1 MEYRYTT
8 ERNVQI
14 LLYLLKAY
22 GIKKVVASPGTTNI
36 TLVASMQQDPF
47 FEMYSSV
54 DERSAAY
61 IACGIAAESGE
72 PVVITCTGA
81 TASRNYLP
89 GLTEAYYRKLPVLA
103 VTATQSVSK
112 VGHLIPQV
120 IDRSSM
126 QKDVAVMSVLLQTVK
141 DKEDENDC
149 EIKANEAITALY
161 RNGGGPV
168 HINIETT
175 YSRDFSIRQLP
186 ETRIIRRVS
195 YEDPMPEIPEG
206 RIGVFVGAHRPFT
219 KAESESI
226 DKFCSAYDAV
236 VFCDHTSNYKG
247 KYRVLYSL
255 VASQPKSYHR
265 LTDIDLLIHI
275 GEVSGEYATLGNLK
289 AKKVWR
295 ISPDGEMRDTFKALD
310 TVFCMSE
317 LFFFRNYGKTGISG
331 NNIFIGECI
340 DTYNEIYSKIPELP
354 FSNIWIA
361 KEMSKRLPENSVLHL
376 GILNTFRAWNF
387 FEIPVSVMSFTNVG
401 GFGIDGDVSTAIGAS
416 LCNPTKLYFCILGDL
431 AFFYDMNVVGNR
443 HVGNNIRILLIN
455 NGKGV
460 EFRNYNHFGAM
471 FGEESDKF
479 IAAAGHYGNKSP
491 MLIKHYAEDLG
502 YEYMAASSKEE
513 FLTSI
518 ERFTTQEITSK
529 PMLLEVFTETE
540 DESNALKL
548 IRDIETDG
556 ASTAKKMIKGIL
568 GEKLVKEI
576 KSVIK

>member
-1 MEYRYTT
+1 MEFRYTA

-14 LLYLLKAY
+14 LLYLLKAN
-22 GIKKVVASPGTTNI
+22 GIRKVVASPGTTNI
-36 TLVASMQQDPF
+36 TFVASMQHDPY
-47 FEMYSSV
+47 FEIYSSV

-61 IACGIAAESGE
+61 IACGLAAESGE

-89 GLTEAYYRKLPVLA
+89 GLTEAYYRKLPILA
-103 VTATQSVSK
+103 VTATQAVSK

-141 DKEDENDC
+141 DREDEHDC
-149 EIKANEAITALY
+149 EIKANEAIAALH

-168 HINIETT
+168 HVNLETT
-175 YSRDFSIRQLP
+175 YCRDFSIQELP
-186 ETRIIRRVS
+186 DARIIRRVS
-195 YEDPMPEIPEG
+195 YEDPMPEITEG
-206 RIGVFVGAHRPFT
+206 RIGIFVGAHRPFAE
-219 KAESESI
+219 AESEAI
-226 DKFCSAYDAV
+226 DKFCSSYDAV

-255 VASQPKSYHR
+255 VASQPRSYNR
-265 LTDIDLLIHI
+265 LTELDLLIHI
-275 GEVSGEYATLGNLK
+275 GEVSGEYGTLGRLK
-289 AKKVWR
+289 AKRVWR
-295 ISPDGEMRDTFKALD
+295 INPDGEMRDTFRALD

-317 LFFFRNYGKTGISG
+317 LFFFRHYVKDYIKDDT
-331 NNIFIGECI
+331 FIDECI
-340 DTYNEIYSKIPELP
+340 DAYNVIYNKIPELP
-354 FSNIWIA
+354 FSNIWMA
-361 KEMSKRLPENSVLHL
+361 KEMSKKLPENSVLHL

-387 FEIPVSVMSFTNVG
+387 FDIPASVQSFTNVG

-416 LCNPTKLYFCILGDL
+416 LCNPSKLYFCILGDL

-443 HVGNNIRILLIN
+443 HVGNNIRILLVN

-479 IAAAGHYGNKSP
+479 IAAAGHYGNKSS
-491 MLIKHYAEDLG
+491 MLVKHYAEDLG
-502 YEYMAASSKEE
+502 YEYMSASNKEE

-518 ERFTTQEITSK
+518 ERFTTNEVTPK
-529 PMLLEVFTETE
+529 PMLLEVFTDTE
-540 DESNALKL
+540 NESDALKL
-548 IRDIETDG
+548 MCNIETDSV
-556 ASTAKKMIKGIL
+556 STAKKVIKGIL
-568 GEKLVKEI
+568 GEKLVKDL